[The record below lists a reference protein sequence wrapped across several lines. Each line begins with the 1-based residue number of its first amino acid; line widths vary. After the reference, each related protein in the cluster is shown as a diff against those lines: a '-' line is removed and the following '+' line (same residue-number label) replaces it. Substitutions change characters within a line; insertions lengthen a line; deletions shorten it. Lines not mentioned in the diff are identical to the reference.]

1 MNTLPASAIARACD
15 KLAPRMLHTHTR
27 RSAEWP
33 TRATRRTIKGHRS
46 IAQPPNESGSNH
58 RSPTARRTPGRTK
71 RGRVALLNNQ
81 QLAVHVVF
89 LGTMTK
95 KNTAA
100 DETDQQTTTT
110 TARRNTNTSVL
121 RRKANSASEQYNNNN
136 DNSSKIE

>member
-27 RSAEWP
+27 RAAEWP

-95 KNTAA
+95 KTQ
-100 DETDQQTTTT
+100 QQTKQINK
-110 TARRNTNTSVL
+110 RQRQQDGRNTNTSVL
-121 RRKANSASEQYNNNN
+121 RQKENSASEQYNNN